1 MDESEEDEQERKKRL
16 KREADRRSTQLSR
29 QRKKAFD
36 EDHDYSEEEEEDDDD
51 DTPVVRRKKKK
62 VTTAFLRKLLDL
74 IEDTDVPE
82 IAWNEDGT
90 GVSVQKGPALD
101 RVLGDRFAAKNEWAS
116 FLRQLNLYNFTRSS
130 REGNTVVYE
139 NAAFTRTST
148 PAQIARIQH
157 RAPSATATSQ
167 ATGAPAV
174 EAPLPEEDDPDWAL
188 ARDPAAFR
196 KRKRDATGHFA
207 ARKKAGGRV
216 PKQAVPNEREWAEF
230 RAKRAGAPLHDLL
243 DLFADSG
250 DEEE

>member
-36 EDHDYSEEEEEDDDD
+36 EDHDYSEEEEDDDD

-82 IAWNEDGT
+82 IAWDEDGT
-90 GVSVQKGPALD
+90 GVSLQRGPALD

-230 RAKRAGAPLHDLL
+230 RAKRGAPLHDLL

>member
-1 MDESEEDEQERKKRL
+1 MDEHSEEDEQERKKRL

-36 EDHDYSEEEEEDDDD
+36 EDHDYSEEEEEEEEEEEDDD

-82 IAWNEDGT
+82 IAWDEDGT
-90 GVSVQKGPALD
+90 GVSLQRGPALD

-130 REGNTVVYE
+130 REGKTVVYE
-139 NAAFTRTST
+139 NASFTRTST
-148 PAQIARIQH
+148 PAQIAQIRH
-157 RAPSATATSQ
+157 K
-167 ATGAPAV
+167 
-174 EAPLPEEDDPDWAL
+174 
-188 ARDPAAFR
+188 R

-207 ARKKAGGRV
+207 ARKKA
-216 PKQAVPNEREWAEF
+216 
-230 RAKRAGAPLHDLL
+230 AGAPLHDL
-243 DLFADSG
+243 D

>member
-36 EDHDYSEEEEEDDDD
+36 EDHDYSEEEEEEEEDDDDD

-82 IAWNEDGT
+82 IAWDEDGT

-101 RVLGDRFAAKNEWAS
+101 RVLGDRFAAKNEWAT
-116 FLRQLNLYNFTRSS
+116 FLRQLNEYNFTRSS

-139 NAAFTRTST
+139 NASFTRTST
-148 PAQIARIQH
+148 PAQIAQIRH
-157 RAPSATATSQ
+157 K
-167 ATGAPAV
+167 
-174 EAPLPEEDDPDWAL
+174 
-188 ARDPAAFR
+188 R
-196 KRKRDATGHFA
+196 KRKRDATG
-207 ARKKAGGRV
+207 
-216 PKQAVPNEREWAEF
+216 
-230 RAKRAGAPLHDLL
+230 
-243 DLFADSG
+243 
-250 DEEE
+250 

>member
-36 EDHDYSEEEEEDDDD
+36 EDHDYSEEEEEEEEDDDD

-82 IAWNEDGT
+82 IAWDEDGT

-101 RVLGDRFAAKNEWAS
+101 RVLGDRFAAKNEWAT
-116 FLRQLNLYNFTRSS
+116 FLRQLNEYNFTRSS
-130 REGNTVVYE
+130 REGKTVVYE
-139 NAAFTRTST
+139 NASFTRTST
-148 PAQIARIQH
+148 PAQIATIPR
-157 RAPSATATSQ
+157 RSATATRQ
-167 ATGAPAV
+167 ATGTPAV
-174 EAPLPEEDDPDWAL
+174 EAPLPEEEDP
-188 ARDPAAFR
+188 DPAAYR

-230 RAKRAGAPLHDLL
+230 RAKRGAPLHDLL
-243 DLFADSG
+243 DLFADSD
-250 DEEE
+250 DE